1 MHGLTTRRPEKK
13 SQPGVKKQNPSLNRT
28 SDDKEV
34 MLFVQKKKVLQRYYW
49 ETFAEDL
56 INNNFGSTTFSLDL
70 ADNFFF
76 VIYIYGVKFSLI
88 NGHQAVGKIE
98 ISSYMFTNR

>member
-13 SQPGVKKQNPSLNRT
+13 SQPGGKKQNPSLNRT

-56 INNNFGSTTFSLDL
+56 INNNFGSTTFSQDL
-70 ADNFFF
+70 ADNKLRCQSF
-76 VIYIYGVKFSLI
+76 IHFSIDDRDLQKYEGD
-88 NGHQAVGKIE
+88 NQ
-98 ISSYMFTNR
+98 

>member
-1 MHGLTTRRPEKK
+1 MNSTKCNAWLDYLKAREK
-13 SQPGVKKQNPSLNRT
+13 SQPGGKKQNPSLNRT

-56 INNNFGSTTFSLDL
+56 INNNFGSTTFSQDL
-70 ADNFFF
+70 ADNKLLCLSF
-76 VIYIYGVKFSLI
+76 IHFSIADRELQKYERD
-88 NGHQAVGKIE
+88 NQ
-98 ISSYMFTNR
+98 

>member
-1 MHGLTTRRPEKK
+1 MDPRDA
-13 SQPGVKKQNPSLNRT
+13 SASKKQNPSQNRT

-56 INNNFGSTTFSLDL
+56 INNNFGSTTFSQDL
-70 ADNFFF
+70 ADNKLLCLSF
-76 VIYIYGVKFSLI
+76 IHFSIADRELQKYERD
-88 NGHQAVGKIE
+88 NQ
-98 ISSYMFTNR
+98 